1 MKQDALDIFGAL
13 GWANSLKDNKGLKIP
28 RLYKPKN
35 CNICRK
41 FFLHNK
47 AQVLNLLQKGSLRW
61 MCGAVRWQQI
71 LVTYFIWCTQL
82 KQLHAVG
89 WGEGPWA
96 LVTLVKAIWVDWGF
110 KKLYCRFN
118 ESREDPSIPFVI
130 I

>member
-13 GWANSLKDNKGLKIP
+13 GEPIALRTTRGWKFQGYISQ
-28 RLYKPKN
+28 KN

-41 FFLHNK
+41 NFLHNK
-47 AQVLNLLQKGSLRW
+47 AQVLNLFQKGSLRW